1 MSITKTREKVRDGFL
16 GDLPDDLQSKVMN
29 IHKLIKNT
37 VHDILDDP
45 NYADLKESKWAMSC
59 IDEFCA
65 MPKDKSD
72 IGSVRVYKSGKAY
85 RCMIQATGHFR
96 NHQYG
101 WIEELLHDFIKNVYA
116 TVRPNIRRKYDMTI
130 TNEGRTGQPYEG
142 FDIYPNPKTV
152 KDIWDR
158 FEDKK
163 TKTITE
169 EVDDGIIEY
178 SQDLADY
185 YEFYSKIGIDEFFYE
200 RSHGKLKNSFRI
212 GVNPEN
218 GHFIKIVFDLNPSN
232 ILQVGD
238 HANQDLRNSDKDR
251 HIAKNITKTGH
262 NDFSSRAMVKA
273 IVDMD
278 TKQPLQTVRTIG
290 VIGSNSNTTRFSVP
304 DEFVDPNLRDESK
317 TFSAYP
323 VATREKIAKK
333 LNLNPPDAI
342 TFKVGEM
349 EQVPSYKATIAARSI
364 SGLYNNQWKKGRGV
378 ETLKKLSQRVNS
390 DVSIHKA
397 IGDIE
402 KKFTKIKPSLD
413 MGDDDVDFNV
423 RLYNKSIKKIHQV
436 MDENK
441 NDNFG
446 QSVGDPRYNS
456 LYRRLEDLVSD
467 LEDTVKPVK
476 ESYIDATSTPEYNV
490 DMTESS
496 KDISEG
502 SIKDLPKGFSALVN
516 ETAAEIKDAFNDI
529 TKTEK
534 YKTIFKNQSDIDKV
548 NNWLMGK
555 GDPNKV
561 GSTFVEE
568 NDGLFGEVI
577 VSPKPKNALFDDGE
591 LQKAYID
598 AIDDIIKKMAIDFDK
613 KNPGKRLKFSGVG
626 NGKYIAIQV
635 IGEYAKKL
643 KSYLEDP
650 KENPLTEAATGTP
663 EYNVDMTEA
672 EAKRTLRTLSQT
684 IINDTAN
691 KKDYKV
697 SQYTANIY
705 ANIIT
710 KNLLPVWAKGFRKFS
725 ITLDS
730 YQSFF
735 TFEFKTP
742 PMTQDFVS
750 RFVAGR
756 ESINGFIHRNAE
768 IKVKMS
774 PRIFHTMKN
783 PDDAFNFFKSAIKY
797 YDSGL
802 EKASERLMVEVM
814 RLNREMK
821 HLISTTKLSGIVTYP
836 MSLLFVFDDVKMD
849 TKDTFRISQEDIKT
863 INQFVKG
870 IYTKYASPDKER
882 RKIVDDVKDMV
893 KALRESCDPENETIS
908 ALKYLPEAVEKY
920 LFEGYSNE
928 LKEFNEKWIYEQ
940 LDLDWSRKQQNG
952 QVQYLQEKFGVK
964 KLKKIPTDL
973 VAYITIEA
981 ESIKDANDKMMI
993 SSYCLGKIEIVEWYI
1008 ELLEVGSKKY
1018 IVPHTKPYLESVR
1031 TQLLACFKK
1040 IMDTPIPKNNRP
1052 LIDIQYP
1059 KGYEG

>member
-29 IHKLIKNT
+29 IHKLIKAA
-37 VHDILDDP
+37 VHDILEDN

-65 MPKDKSD
+65 MPKDKGD
-72 IGSVRVYKSGKAY
+72 IGSVRVYKNGKTY

-116 TVRPNIRRKYDMTI
+116 TVRPTIRKKYDMTI

-142 FDIYPNPKTV
+142 FDIYPNPKSV

-169 EVDDGIIEY
+169 STEISD
-178 SQDLADY
+178 SQ
-185 YEFYSKIGIDEFFYE
+185 
-200 RSHGKLKNSFRI
+200 
-212 GVNPEN
+212 
-218 GHFIKIVFDLNPSN
+218 
-232 ILQVGD
+232 
-238 HANQDLRNSDKDR
+238 
-251 HIAKNITKTGH
+251 
-262 NDFSSRAMVKA
+262 MVK
-273 IVDMD
+273 
-278 TKQPLQTVRTIG
+278 
-290 VIGSNSNTTRFSVP
+290 
-304 DEFVDPNLRDESK
+304 
-317 TFSAYP
+317 
-323 VATREKIAKK
+323 
-333 LNLNPPDAI
+333 
-342 TFKVGEM
+342 
-349 EQVPSYKATIAARSI
+349 
-364 SGLYNNQWKKGRGV
+364 
-378 ETLKKLSQRVNS
+378 
-390 DVSIHKA
+390 
-397 IGDIE
+397 
-402 KKFTKIKPSLD
+402 
-413 MGDDDVDFNV
+413 
-423 RLYNKSIKKIHQV
+423 
-436 MDENK
+436 
-441 NDNFG
+441 
-446 QSVGDPRYNS
+446 
-456 LYRRLEDLVSD
+456 
-467 LEDTVKPVK
+467 
-476 ESYIDATSTPEYNV
+476 
-490 DMTESS
+490 ESS
-496 KDISEG
+496 KDITEG
-502 SIKDLPKGFSALVN
+502 TIKDLPKGFASLIN
-516 ETAAEIKDAFNDI
+516 DTAADIADRFREIVKDD
-529 TKTEK
+529 K
-534 YKTIFKNQSDIDKV
+534 YKDVFKDRSDINKV
-548 NNWLMGK
+548 TDWVLGK
-555 GDPNKV
+555 RSPGQV

-577 VSPKPKNALFDDGE
+577 LAPKLEKPLFDNKD
-591 LQKAYID
+591 LQEAYIS
-598 AIDDIIKKMAIDFDK
+598 AIDSIVKKMAPGFDK
-613 KNPGKRLKFSGVG
+613 ANPGKRLRFSGHEVG
-626 NGKYIAIQV
+626 RYIAIEV
-635 IGEYAKKL
+635 VGEYAKKL
-643 KSYLEDP
+643 ISYLENP
-650 KENPLTEAATGTP
+650 KANPLTEATTPTP

-672 EAKRTLRTLSQT
+672 EAKKTLRTLSQS

-802 EKASERLMVEVM
+802 EKAGERLMVEVM
-814 RLNREMK
+814 KLNREMK

-849 TKDTFRISQEDIKT
+849 TKDTFRISPEDVKT
-863 INQFVKG
+863 INQFIRG

-882 RKIVDDVKDMV
+882 RKIVDDVKEMV
-893 KALRESCDPENETIS
+893 KALRESCDPDNETVS
-908 ALKYLPEAVEKY
+908 ALKYLPEAVENY
-920 LFEGYSNE
+920 LFGGYAAE
-928 LKEFNEKWIYEQ
+928 LKEFNERWIYEQ
-940 LDLDWSRKQQNG
+940 LDIDWSRNQQNG

-981 ESIKDANDKMMI
+981 EAIKDANDKMMI